1 MQQRVLKVFWLDYTH
16 VFSLNCSHDPM
27 DFLILA
33 MVIVI
38 GLNFFRARD
47 QRQRIAL
54 LARHLGNYQIE
65 KSMQSL
71 TEGYLR
77 ALGEKEPARREQVWN
92 LQATTEAQL
101 VDQFRRFA
109 AEFSRLDETQTR
121 ASLLPL
127 ALPFADKMF
136 PKVTFD
142 VRKAFAIH
150 AQGIADASANLM
162 ERSPRDKAFTMSA
175 ELFLMQHT
183 CHRFCRSKTVAS
195 ARIMA
200 RHKTPYQQVL
210 DGVSP
215 DTRRLYRTLTGV

>member
-1 MQQRVLKVFWLDYTH
+1 
-16 VFSLNCSHDPM
+16 M
-27 DFLILA
+27 DFFILA

-38 GLNFFRARD
+38 GLNFFKARD
-47 QRQRIAL
+47 QRRRIAL
-54 LARHLGNYQIE
+54 LARHLGSYNIE
-65 KSMQSL
+65 KSMESL

-77 ALGEKEPARREQVWN
+77 ALGEKDPARREQIWN

-109 AEFSRLDETQTR
+109 AEFSRLDETQTLV
-121 ASLLPL
+121 SKLPL

-136 PKVTFD
+136 PKATFD

-150 AQGIADASANLM
+150 AQGISDASANLM

-183 CHRFCRSKTVAS
+183 CHWFCRSKNVAS
-195 ARIMA
+195 ARIMV
-200 RHKTPYQQVL
+200 RHKTAYEQVL
-210 DGVSP
+210 DGVSA